1 MYAKNII
8 SLYKILEEEPKTPTE
23 AENREKDIKKYEKLV
38 DNWIKKHSRKIKR
51 IEKIFLYYINSHSK
65 KMFNEI
71 FGYPPAG
78 GEPYCGK
85 EAKETLEELFL
96 AFKGSSKKL
105 FSEVLKEQLLKS
117 KSGPSAIFN
126 SIYKLFEIVS
136 FEKEDMLK
144 TVDTISNLLK
154 QSREN
159 SKKDYKELEKYS
171 DDCLESM
178 ESIYGKDAVYE
189 MSMNLNGDRSELRL
203 TLQNKSFPAFVES
216 LVYDDHKHAGKITSL
231 NKLIAKLKDGAKHT
245 INRAFFRKKVN
256 DYCRDF
262 KIDLKNTMN
271 DKIQEIYKEFEELKI
286 KTVNES
292 KEKINKQMEGI
303 KKELS
308 ERLDKKSKSTRPL
321 PIPPVRGKSSSDV
334 SEKPLPTP
342 QKNSIDE
349 NDKASQRKSVGRLS
363 PEQKKIWEKSSRINN
378 RPLPPIPT
386 KKNKSSSDIPL
397 SRASPQSQQQRSV
410 DVTDRLSPEQKNF
423 VIKSHL
429 RDESSSSST
438 LKKDNNKSSIDKTN
452 EKNKEQK
459 ISKRKKLKK
468 RLSHMFSRKKSKESS
483 KPDNNSSV
491 K

>member
-71 FGYPPAG
+71 FGYPPSG

-85 EAKETLEELFL
+85 KAKETLEELFL

-144 TVDTISNLLK
+144 AVDTISNLLK

-159 SKKDYKELEKYS
+159 SKEDYKELEKYS

-178 ESIYGKDAVYE
+178 ESIYGKDAVHE
-189 MSMNLNGDRSELRL
+189 MSMNLNGDRSALRL
-203 TLQNKSFPAFVES
+203 TLQNYSFQAFVES
-216 LVYDDHKHAGKITSL
+216 LVYDDNKHVGKIASS

-256 DYCRDF
+256 DYCRGF

-271 DKIQEIYKEFEELKI
+271 DKIQEIYKKFEELKI
-286 KTVNES
+286 ETVNES
-292 KEKINKQMEGI
+292 KEKINEQMESI
-303 KKELS
+303 KRELS

-321 PIPPVRGKSSSDV
+321 PTPPVRGKSSSDV
-334 SEKPLPTP
+334 PKKPLPTP
-342 QKNSIDE
+342 QKNSGDKKNRGSKYLSEEEIQRLESALKNGPNSKKKSVQTSDGTPSS
-349 NDKASQRKSVGRLS
+349 NDKSKNLEIPNDESKEPSV
-363 PEQKKIWEKSSRINN
+363 
-378 RPLPPIPT
+378 
-386 KKNKSSSDIPL
+386 SSD
-397 SRASPQSQQQRSV
+397 
-410 DVTDRLSPEQKNF
+410 
-423 VIKSHL
+423 KS
-429 RDESSSSST
+429 
-438 LKKDNNKSSIDKTN
+438 
-452 EKNKEQK
+452 
-459 ISKRKKLKK
+459 
-468 RLSHMFSRKKSKESS
+468 KKSKKRRSGLFRKHPKDDNATNDKSENSKNTSNKTRKSWRKSLKNRLSRSFSRSS
-483 KPDNNSSV
+483 KTSNDPSGNSTDEIPTES
-491 K
+491 

>member
-38 DNWIKKHSRKIKR
+38 DNWIKKHSKKIKR
-51 IEKIFLYYINSHSK
+51 IEKIFLYYINNHSR

-71 FGYPPAG
+71 FGYPPSG

-105 FSEVLKEQLLKS
+105 FLEVLKEQLLKS

-144 TVDTISNLLK
+144 AVDTISNLLK
-154 QSREN
+154 QSRDN
-159 SKKDYKELEKYS
+159 SKEDYKELEKYS

-189 MSMNLNGDRSELRL
+189 MSMNLNGDRSALRL
-203 TLQNKSFPAFVES
+203 TLQNYSFPAFVES
-216 LVYDDHKHAGKITSL
+216 LVCGGKSSGKIASS

-271 DKIQEIYKEFEELKI
+271 DKIQEIYKKFEELKI
-286 KTVNES
+286 ETVNES
-292 KEKINKQMEGI
+292 KEKINEQMESI
-303 KKELS
+303 KRELS

-321 PIPPVRGKSSSDV
+321 PTPPVRGKSSSGV
-334 SEKPLPTP
+334 PKKPLPTP
-342 QKNSIDE
+342 QKNSGDK
-349 NDKASQRKSVGRLS
+349 NDDRASKRRSVERLS
-363 PEQKKIWEKSSRINN
+363 TEQLKTLE
-378 RPLPPIPT
+378 
-386 KKNKSSSDIPL
+386 
-397 SRASPQSQQQRSV
+397 
-410 DVTDRLSPEQKNF
+410 
-423 VIKSHL
+423 
-429 RDESSSSST
+429 ES
-438 LKKDNNKSSIDKTN
+438 LNNKSKPLPTPNREQRKDPVYSSNDESGNPNASNDK
-452 EKNKEQK
+452 
-459 ISKRKKLKK
+459 SV
-468 RLSHMFSRKKSKESS
+468 KSKESNDKSGKPKNRFS
-483 KPDNNSSV
+483 KLFGRKQKEDNNAPNGASKKSKTSNDTSTSSSNDAHQEELKRAV
-491 K
+491 KRRSLRINPDEIPTES

>member
-38 DNWIKKHSRKIKR
+38 DNWIKKHSKKIKR
-51 IEKIFLYYINSHSK
+51 IEKIFLYYINNHSR

-71 FGYPPAG
+71 FGYPPSG

-105 FSEVLKEQLLKS
+105 FLEVLKEQLLKS

-144 TVDTISNLLK
+144 AVDTISNLLK
-154 QSREN
+154 QSRDN
-159 SKKDYKELEKYS
+159 SKEDYKELEKYS

-189 MSMNLNGDRSELRL
+189 MSMNLNGDRSALRL
-203 TLQNKSFPAFVES
+203 TLQNYSFPAFVES
-216 LVYDDHKHAGKITSL
+216 LVCGGKSSGKIASS

-271 DKIQEIYKEFEELKI
+271 DKIQEIYKKFEELKI
-286 KTVNES
+286 ETVNES
-292 KEKINKQMEGI
+292 KEKINEQMESI
-303 KKELS
+303 KRELS

-321 PIPPVRGKSSSDV
+321 PTPPVRGKSSSGV
-334 SEKPLPTP
+334 PKKPLPTP
-342 QKNSIDE
+342 QKNSGVKKNRGSKYLSEEEIQRLESALKNGPNSRKNSVQTSDGTPSS
-349 NDKASQRKSVGRLS
+349 NDKSKNLEIPNDESKKPSVSSDKSQKSKKRRSGLFRKHPKDDNATNDKSEDLKNPNNKTRKSWR
-363 PEQKKIWEKSSRINN
+363 KS
-378 RPLPPIPT
+378 
-386 KKNKSSSDIPL
+386 
-397 SRASPQSQQQRSV
+397 
-410 DVTDRLSPEQKNF
+410 
-423 VIKSHL
+423 
-429 RDESSSSST
+429 
-438 LKKDNNKSSIDKTN
+438 
-452 EKNKEQK
+452 
-459 ISKRKKLKK
+459 LKK
-468 RLSHMFSRKKSKESS
+468 RLSGSFGRPSKTSNDTSGNSTSEIPTES
-483 KPDNNSSV
+483 
-491 K
+491 